1 LEEVYVLNIEIV
13 MKYVLLTFSILFV
26 SYLRGFNQE
35 SHLVIRTGVG
45 YYMDTFTT
53 DDGPVIWV
61 EGGYRIKTGFN
72 LNARLSMAS
81 MNWRIRSGPF
91 EGYETVQL
99 RQMGDITF
107 SKPINIKSQHFLE
120 PGLGFKIKKEYL
132 LIPSFSQISNSNGF
146 FISTSYSRI
155 FYEIGLDLYIDYYYR
170 FSSGF
175 FLGLRADTNVIW
187 ALGFEGLTISPL
199 FGFRF

>member
-1 LEEVYVLNIEIV
+1 
-13 MKYVLLTFSILFV
+13 MKYILLTFSILSVTFFMA
-26 SYLRGFNQE
+26 SGQG
-35 SHLVIRTGVG
+35 SHLVIRAGVG
-45 YYMDTFTT
+45 YYMDTFTA
-53 DDGPVIWV
+53 DDGPIMWL

-72 LNARLSMAS
+72 LNARISMAS
-81 MNWRIRSGPF
+81 MDWKIRSGPF
-91 EGYETVQL
+91 KGYETVQL

-107 SKPINIKSQHFLE
+107 SKSINIKSQHFLE
-120 PGLGFKIKKEYL
+120 PGFGFKIKKEYL
-132 LIPSFSQISNSNGF
+132 LIPSFSQISNSNGS

-155 FYEIGLDLYIDYYYR
+155 FYEIGIDFYLDYYYR

-199 FGFRF
+199 CGFRF